1 MPHRDSTTPERG
13 SGCARRVFG
22 TIGKVLGTVL
32 LVFFLTALVFTC
44 LFALYV
50 KNDLS
55 QQVDFSIEG
64 FSLDQTSVIYYEDP
78 KTGQDVVLQKLY
90 GGANRTWVKYEDMP
104 KNLIHA
110 CIAIEDKRFIDHQG
124 VDWLTTMRACVGMF
138 FGNGTAG
145 GSTITQQLIKNIT
158 GNKEITV
165 RRKLVEIFTALEFEK
180 EHTKDE
186 IMELYL
192 NIIALGEN
200 CSGVQSA
207 SQVYFGKNVEELD
220 LAECASLIGITN
232 NPSIY
237 DPYINPEKN
246 KERQETILYEML
258 DQGYI
263 NQQQYD
269 EAVAEELVF
278 RNTSGESHTDGSEE
292 YYSYFE
298 DQVIRD
304 VVGDLCEKTGY
315 EYDIVYKMVMTG
327 GYSIYSTY
335 NPDVQAAVDAVYEN
349 LSNVPNTAS
358 SQQLQSAI
366 VVCDNK
372 TGDVI
377 AMAGGVGEKEGS
389 LTWNR
394 ATQSYLSPGSTIK
407 PVSVYAPALELGLI
421 SPASVY
427 DDTPYSFTDSSYW
440 PKNSDS
446 TYRGLVTINEAMCQ
460 SLNTVPVKLVAEMTP
475 EYCYTFA
482 KDKMGLSTLVSDY
495 VNSKG
500 EVLSDANLA
509 PMAMGGLTNGV
520 TVRAMAA
527 AYTTFANEGVYRE
540 SRTYTKVVDAGGNVV
555 LDNTQSSHVAMKDMT
570 AWYINDMLENT
581 VAYGTG
587 TAAQLSGMTVA
598 GKTGTTTND
607 FDRWFAGYTPYYTAV
622 VWCGYDDP
630 EEIVLTDSSTNPA
643 IVLWKQVMQTVHE
656 GLADKQFARPTNV
669 IECTVCSE
677 SGLLPTDACYADPR
691 GNCVIRMQLSLYD
704 VPTQSCDVHKMVNIC
719 QESGHV
725 ANEYCALVEGN
736 ETYEVGLL
744 DVARAFPVRGI
755 VVQDQAYVLSTV
767 TVPAGYFAAVS
778 PDVDAISVECY
789 IHDEDDLPVDEDEE
803 DRMSDWISDLIG
815 GRDGEAEAG
824 DGEEWSD
831 NTGLG
836 AQNP

>member
-22 TIGKVLGTVL
+22 TIGKVLGTML

-394 ATQSYLSPGSTIK
+394 AAQSYLSPGSTIK

-540 SRTYTKVVDAGGNVV
+540 ARTYTKVVDAGGNVV

-704 VPTQSCDVHKMVNIC
+704 VPTQSCDVHRMVNIC
-719 QESGHV
+719 QASGHV

-815 GRDGEAEAG
+815 GRDGEAETG
-824 DGEEWSD
+824 GGEEWSD

>member
-1 MPHRDSTTPERG
+1 
-13 SGCARRVFG
+13 
-22 TIGKVLGTVL
+22 
-32 LVFFLTALVFTC
+32 
-44 LFALYV
+44 
-50 KNDLS
+50 
-55 QQVDFSIEG
+55 
-64 FSLDQTSVIYYEDP
+64 
-78 KTGQDVVLQKLY
+78 
-90 GGANRTWVKYEDMP
+90 
-104 KNLIHA
+104 
-110 CIAIEDKRFIDHQG
+110 
-124 VDWLTTMRACVGMF
+124 
-138 FGNGTAG
+138 
-145 GSTITQQLIKNIT
+145 
-158 GNKEITV
+158 
-165 RRKLVEIFTALEFEK
+165 
-180 EHTKDE
+180 
-186 IMELYL
+186 
-192 NIIALGEN
+192 
-200 CSGVQSA
+200 
-207 SQVYFGKNVEELD
+207 
-220 LAECASLIGITN
+220 
-232 NPSIY
+232 
-237 DPYINPEKN
+237 
-246 KERQETILYEML
+246 
-258 DQGYI
+258 
-263 NQQQYD
+263 
-269 EAVAEELVF
+269 
-278 RNTSGESHTDGSEE
+278 
-292 YYSYFE
+292 
-298 DQVIRD
+298 
-304 VVGDLCEKTGY
+304 
-315 EYDIVYKMVMTG
+315 
-327 GYSIYSTY
+327 
-335 NPDVQAAVDAVYEN
+335 
-349 LSNVPNTAS
+349 
-358 SQQLQSAI
+358 
-366 VVCDNK
+366 
-372 TGDVI
+372 
-377 AMAGGVGEKEGS
+377 MAGGVGEKEGS

-540 SRTYTKVVDAGGNVV
+540 ARTYTKVVDAGGNVV

-815 GRDGEAEAG
+815 GRDGTSEPSDG
-824 DGEEWSD
+824 DEWSD

>member
-22 TIGKVLGTVL
+22 TIGKVLGTML

-394 ATQSYLSPGSTIK
+394 AAQSYLSPGSTIK

-520 TVRAMAA
+520 PVRGIGA
-527 AYTTFANEGVYRE
+527 AYSTFANEGVYRE
-540 SRTYTKVVDAGGNVV
+540 ARTYTKVVDAGGNVV

-704 VPTQSCDVHKMVNIC
+704 VPTQSCDVHRMVNIC

-815 GRDGEAEAG
+815 GRDGASEAG